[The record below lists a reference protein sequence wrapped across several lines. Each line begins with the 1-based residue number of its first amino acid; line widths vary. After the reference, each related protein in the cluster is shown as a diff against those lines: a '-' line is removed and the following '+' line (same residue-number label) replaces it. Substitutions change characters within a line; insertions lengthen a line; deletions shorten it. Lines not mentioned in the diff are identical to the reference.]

1 MAMTFHCDIVTA
13 EKSMFS
19 GLVELLV
26 VSGELGELGVTYG
39 HAPLLT
45 GIRPGP
51 VRVIRQGGEEEIY
64 FLSGGFLEVQ
74 PHVVTVLADT
84 GDRAGD
90 LDEAAALEAKREA
103 ERALEER
110 GAEMEYS
117 EALSRLGEAAARL
130 RTIEELRKR
139 ARSAG

>member
-1 MAMTFHCDIVTA
+1 MAMMFHCDIVTA

-19 GLVELLV
+19 GLVEMLV
-26 VSGELGELGVTYG
+26 LTGTLGELGIAYG
-39 HAPLLT
+39 HTPLIT
-45 GIRPGP
+45 GIKPGP
-51 VRVIRQGGEEEIY
+51 VRVIRQGGQEEIY

-74 PHVVTVLADT
+74 PHLVTILADA

-90 LDEAAALEAKREA
+90 LDEAAALEAKRQA
-103 ERALEER
+103 EQELQNR

-130 RTIEELRKR
+130 RTIEELRRR
-139 ARSAG
+139 ARHAG

>member
-19 GLVELLV
+19 GPVEMLVLNG
-26 VSGELGELGVTYG
+26 SQGELGVTYG

-45 GIRPGP
+45 GIRPGS
-51 VRVIRQGGEEEIY
+51 VRVIRQGGQEEIY

-74 PHVVTVLADT
+74 PHLVTILADA
-84 GDRAGD
+84 GDRAAD
-90 LDEAAALEAKREA
+90 LDEAAALEAKRQA
-103 ERALEER
+103 EQELQNR

-117 EALSRLGEAAARL
+117 EALSRLGEAVARL
-130 RTIEELRKR
+130 RTIEELRRR
-139 ARSAG
+139 ARHAG

>member
-26 VSGELGELGVTYG
+26 ASGELGELGVTYG

-51 VRVIRQGGEEEIY
+51 VRIVRQGGEEEIY

-110 GAEMEYS
+110 GAEVEYS

-130 RTIEELRKR
+130 RAIEELRKR
-139 ARSAG
+139 ARAAG